1 MLPHE
6 ILETI
11 LTKLEK
17 IEKRLVTLPED
28 YLTID
33 EVCKKM
39 RITRPTLWAHTKRGN
54 IPSYRIGGKVLYKY
68 SEVENIL
75 KQVLT

>member
-17 IEKRLVTLPED
+17 IEKRLVTSPDD

-39 RITRPTLWAHTKRGN
+39 RITRPTLWAQTKRGN
-54 IPSYRIGGKVLYKY
+54 IPSYRVGGRVLYKS
-68 SEVENIL
+68 SEVETAL